1 MNVLYLPIE
10 AKWLNMIQADIKK
23 EDYRRI
29 TPYWFKRLE
38 NKRFDV
44 VCFILN
50 YRYKYFYECQGIE
63 RKEGKVEWGAPP
75 FCTVYAIKVGKY
87 LGTDYK
93 IPNPQLSLELDS

>member
-29 TPYWFKRLE
+29 TPYWYKRLE

-75 FCTVYAIKVGKY
+75 FCMVYAIKVGKY
-87 LGTDYK
+87 LGMDYK
-93 IPNPQLSLELDS
+93 VPNPQLSLELDS